1 MKSQIRNPNFDYWLK
16 YGLLLAWYCLVDIL
30 SMNLEQSICGHG
42 NQLTMKNFHK
52 RGIINFEDFILGLPF
67 DDENY
72 VSIFLIG
79 NLFNLE

>member
-1 MKSQIRNPNFDYWLK
+1 
-16 YGLLLAWYCLVDIL
+16 
-30 SMNLEQSICGHG
+30 MNLEQSICGHG

-72 VSIFLIG
+72 IGIFLFI